1 MKKALTTFTFLSIIL
16 SVFSQVSKPVAA
28 KPATAKPTQPVQSVQ
43 PVMKNMNDSASYAIG
58 ISVANFYKSMGIK
71 QLNGSLVSKAISDVL
86 GNKKTLIN
94 EQEVNA
100 VMTAYMHKMEKEK
113 SKTTIDEGEKFLAEN
128 KKRPTVM
135 TTASG
140 LQYEI
145 IQQGT
150 GPKPTLEDKVT
161 CHYIGKFLNGKE
173 FDNSVARNKPETF
186 PVSGVIKGWTEALL
200 MMPQGSKWKLYVPY
214 QLGYG
219 MGDNS
224 NIPGGSVLVF
234 DVELLEI
241 TKGNN

>member
-1 MKKALTTFTFLSIIL
+1 MKKVLTTFTFLSIIL

-71 QLNGSLVSKAISDVL
+71 NLNASLVSKAINDVM
-86 GNKKTLIN
+86 GSKKTLIK
-94 EQEVNA
+94 EQDVNSI
-100 VMTAYMHKMEKEK
+100 MNAYMTKMEKEK
-113 SKTTIDEGEKFLAEN
+113 SKIIIDEGEKFLAEN
-128 KKRPTVM
+128 KKRPTVI

-145 IQQGT
+145 IHQGT

-161 CHYIGKFLNGKE
+161 CHYIGKFLNGID

-186 PVSGVIKGWTEALL
+186 SVSGVIKGWTEALL
-200 MMPQGSKWKLYVPY
+200 MMSKGSKLKLYVPY
-214 QLGYG
+214 HLGYG
-219 MGDNS
+219 VGDYN

-234 DVELLEI
+234 DMELLEI